1 MRMNRQCRTMQGLL
15 KNKVSSRNAL
25 LLHKLQ
31 VLRKVETCVLSGAV
45 GQLGNSSNTSPGPPG
60 RPTSF
65 QRSELGPNG
74 LSASPARVRGN
85 THPPLGW
92 FIGNVLCTSLAFYC
106 LIKNGFSGS
115 GMLHLLGAIT
125 GMIVGLV
132 LMGLFRQAINL
143 RMSSG
148 TFADWPISSV
158 KLGTSLSVAGWLF
171 GLANLVIFAIEISRN
186 L

>member
-1 MRMNRQCRTMQGLL
+1 MKSRCLTMQVFL
-15 KNKVSSRNAL
+15 KDIVFLRNAML
-25 LLHKLQ
+25 LYMLQ
-31 VLRKVETCVLSGAV
+31 VLGQVETCVLSVPV
-45 GQLGNSSNTSPGPPG
+45 GQLGNTSNTSPGPPG
-60 RPTSF
+60 RPNSF
-65 QRSELGPNG
+65 QRSGLGPNG
-74 LSASPARVRGN
+74 FSATPARVREN
-85 THPPLGW
+85 THPPFGW
-92 FIGNVLCTSLAFYC
+92 FLGDFLCTSLAFYC

-115 GMLHLLGAIT
+115 GMLHLWGAII

-132 LMGLFRQAINL
+132 LMGLFRQAINM

-158 KLGTSLSVAGWLF
+158 KLGTTLSVVGWLF

>member
-1 MRMNRQCRTMQGLL
+1 MQVFL
-15 KNKVSSRNAL
+15 KDIVFSRNAMPL
-25 LLHKLQ
+25 YRLQ
-31 VLRKVETCVLSGAV
+31 VLGQVETCVLSVPV
-45 GQLGNSSNTSPGPPG
+45 GQLGNTSNTTPGPPG
-60 RPTSF
+60 RPNSF
-65 QRSELGPNG
+65 QRRELGPNG
-74 LSASPARVRGN
+74 SSLTPARAREN

-92 FIGNVLCTSLAFYC
+92 FLGNVFCTSLTFYC
-106 LIKNGFSGS
+106 LIARGFSGS
-115 GMLHLLGAIT
+115 GLFHLWGAVI
-125 GMIVGLV
+125 GMIIGLV

>member
-1 MRMNRQCRTMQGLL
+1 MMQAFLRD
-15 KNKVSSRNAL
+15 KVFLRNARL
-25 LLHKLQ
+25 FHKLQ
-31 VLRKVETCVLSGAV
+31 VLSQVETCVLSVPV
-45 GQLGNSSNTSPGPPG
+45 GQLGNTSNTTPGPPG
-60 RPTSF
+60 RPNSF
-65 QRSELGPNG
+65 QRRELGPNG
-74 LSASPARVRGN
+74 SSATPARARDN

-92 FIGNVLCTSLAFYC
+92 FLANVLCTSLAFYC
-106 LIKNGFSGS
+106 LTKNGFSGS

-132 LMGLFRQAINL
+132 MMGLFRQAINL
-143 RMSSG
+143 RISSG

-158 KLGTSLSVAGWLF
+158 KLGTSMSVAGWLF